1 MRQALVLTITAIS
14 TAVLYAPQP
23 LLPMFANEFAVSKS
37 SAALLVSLTLAPLAL
52 APLCYG
58 YLLESHSPV
67 RIIRVSVL
75 ILAVSEI
82 AFAFCWDFSLL
93 LILRVIQGL
102 TIPAILTSVM
112 TDVSINT
119 PQQKLQ
125 RMMSCYIAATISGG
139 FLGRFSSGVLTSFF
153 GWRPFFV
160 FLSIALAISFF
171 WMNSAKESEI
181 VSTTKPNLQK
191 IWDTAFDKR
200 FQRPFTITFCL
211 FFVLA
216 SVMNFIPFRLIQID
230 PDLSELLFG
239 FIYTGYL
246 AGIFSSLMAGKI
258 KNLFSS
264 DEKSIIAGLV
274 VLGGS
279 LLLLLFSSITI
290 VLITL
295 FFLSA
300 AMFFVHTIAA
310 NKVNQIAVENKGI
323 VNGLYISS
331 YYAGGTIGSY
341 APGLIYE
348 YYDWPMYIAALIA
361 VALFGMYNAYMM
373 LKMMTS

>member
-1 MRQALVLTITAIS
+1 MRQSLVLTITAIT

-23 LLPMFANEFAVSKS
+23 LLPTFANEFDVGTS

-58 YLLESHSPV
+58 YLLESLSSV
-67 RIIRVSVL
+67 IIIRVSVL
-75 ILAVSEI
+75 ILAASEI
-82 AFAFCWDFSLL
+82 AFAFCTDFSSL
-93 LILRVIQGL
+93 LIIRIIQGI
-102 TIPAILTSVM
+102 TIPAILTSLM
-112 TDVSINT
+112 TDISVNS
-119 PQQKLQ
+119 PPHRLQ
-125 RMMSCYIAATISGG
+125 RMMSFYIAATITGG
-139 FLGRFSSGVLTSFF
+139 FLGRLSSGVLASFF

-160 FLSIALAISFF
+160 FLGIALAICFLCVDK
-171 WMNSAKESEI
+171 ATECKP
-181 VSTTKPNLQK
+181 VSTSRPKIKK
-191 IWDTAFDKR
+191 IWDTVFDKR
-200 FQRPFTITFCL
+200 FQRPFRITFCL

-230 PDLSELLFG
+230 PNSSELLFG

-246 AGIFSSLMAGKI
+246 AGVFSSLMAGRI
-258 KNLFSS
+258 KRLFKS
-264 DEKSIIAGLV
+264 DENSIIAGILI
-274 VLGGS
+274 LGIS
-279 LLLLLFSSITI
+279 LLLLLISSITT

-295 FFLSA
+295 FSLSA

-348 YYDWPMYIAALIA
+348 HYDWPMYIAALTS
-361 VALFGMYNAYMM
+361 VVLFGLFNAYMM
-373 LKMMTS
+373 KKNR